1 MPDKPLMHARDA
13 VYGSEAKCFVT
24 LNGRRMN
31 FMHMTEFEG
40 VATINSQQVPILGK
54 VGFGNK
60 AAGISGTW
68 SGTAHFNQSHFRA
81 VVEHY
86 QRTGEMPYFEIQV
99 TNEDRTARVGRQTV
113 VYHDCLITDAVVL
126 SKFSA
131 GDELLTEEIS
141 GTFES
146 FDIPEKFKD
155 LEGL

>member
-1 MPDKPLMHARDA
+1 MADKPLMHARDA

-24 LNGRRMN
+24 LNDRRYN

-40 VATINSQQVPILGK
+40 IYTINSQQVPILGK

-60 AAGISGTW
+60 AAGGSGTW
-68 SGTAHFNQSHFRA
+68 SGVAHFNQSILRRVA
-81 VVEHY
+81 DHY
-86 QRTGEMPYFEIQV
+86 QKTGEMPYFEIQT
-99 TNEDRTARVGRQTV
+99 TNEDRTATVGRQTII
-113 VYHDCLITDAVVL
+113 YHDCLITGDVVL
-126 SKFSA
+126 SKFQA

-146 FDIPEKFKD
+146 WDMPETFAD